1 MMEDRLNRTA
11 DRRFR
16 GPSLNVV
23 TQDHIKDFIIDNDLK
38 PGDPLPSEGE
48 FAQELGISR
57 GPVREAVKSLES
69 LGIIEVRHGEGLFV
83 REWNFDPVLATLQFG
98 MRVSPK
104 TLMELYQIRKWLEI
118 AVIGDAV
125 KRVSEDDLMQLDIL
139 MLQWERAIKVGEEY
153 IQFDEEFHRIIL
165 GTLQNQTLMK
175 LFSSFWLAFYNH
187 ANGELYSPDH
197 DWVIQAH
204 RKVVE
209 AIKTRDPELAR
220 QALQEQFLG
229 FQERIKK
236 NLNQEKQRKGIG
248 NQV

>member
-1 MMEDRLNRTA
+1 MIEDTLNRTE
-11 DRRFR
+11 DRKFR

-23 TQDHIKDFIIDNDLK
+23 TQNHIKDYIIENDLK

-98 MRVSPK
+98 MRVSPE
-104 TLMELYQIRKWLEI
+104 TLVELYQIRKWLEI

-125 KRVSEDDLMQLDIL
+125 KRISDDELMQLDIL
-139 MLQWERAIKVGEEY
+139 MLQWERAIKVGNEY

-187 ANGELYSPDH
+187 ENGELYSHDR
-197 DWVIQAH
+197 DWVINAH
-204 RKVVE
+204 RNVVE
-209 AIKTRDPELAR
+209 AIKTREPERAR

-229 FQERIKK
+229 FRERIRK
-236 NLNQEKQRKGIG
+236 LVDREKQ
-248 NQV
+248 QQQQ